1 MTHALNWRH
10 IATAILILAALAV
23 LFHVLG
29 APGYDGG

>member
-10 IATAILILAALAV
+10 VAMVILMLVALIV

-29 APGYDGG
+29 APEYEGG